1 MVRVAVVDYD
11 RCQPKKCGLEC
22 VNFCPMVRSGTV
34 ETIALDEELGKPVIS
49 ETLCTGCGICTHKCP
64 FKSISIV
71 NLPEELGDRCVFQ
84 YGPNSFRLFNLP
96 IVRRGVVV
104 GLLGPNGVGK
114 TTAVR
119 LLVGQ
124 LKPNLGE
131 YDNPPSQAE
140 IIRFFR
146 GSELQNYFESL
157 YGGKIRVVYKP
168 QRISPVP
175 RSVRGKVGSLLE
187 KVDERGVMD
196 HVVEYLNLKPVL
208 DRKIEKLSGGELQQ
222 VSVAASVCRDADL
235 YIFDEPSSYVDIF
248 QRMKIARLIRTLANE
263 GKAVMVVEHDL
274 AILDFLSDFVHVL
287 FGKPG
292 VYGIVSGIYG
302 VREGINNFLDGF
314 LRAENIRFRKNPI
327 TFETR
332 KPLSDVFEHSVLCD
346 FGKIMKRYNGFELVV
361 DGGTLRRSEVV
372 GIMGP
377 NGIGK
382 TTFAMLLAG
391 KLEPTM
397 GTIPNTFRVALKPQY
412 LEPKE
417 GKLVCS
423 ILESAAPNEYSTPSY
438 QTTFIGPLELEPLLE
453 RDVSELSGGELQR
466 VAIAETL
473 SREADIYLLDEPT
486 AFLDVDERITISKVI
501 RTVVE
506 RREAVALVVDH
517 DVQLIDLV
525 SDKLMIFEGEPGV
538 KGFGRGPIDKFK
550 GMNSFL
556 EKMGIT
562 YRRDPQTGRPR
573 VNKPGSRLDRE
584 QKENKQ
590 YYYTE

>member
-1 MVRVAVVDYD
+1 
-11 RCQPKKCGLEC
+11 
-22 VNFCPMVRSGTV
+22 
-34 ETIALDEELGKPVIS
+34 
-49 ETLCTGCGICTHKCP
+49 
-64 FKSISIV
+64 IV

-119 LLVGQ
+119 ILVGQ

-131 YDNPPSQAE
+131 YENPPSWVE
-140 IIRFFR
+140 ITRFFR
-146 GSELQNYFESL
+146 GSELQNYFEDL
-157 YGGKIRVVYKP
+157 HRGRIRVVYKP
-168 QRISPVP
+168 QRISPLP
-175 RSVRGKVGSLLE
+175 TSVRGKVESLLE

-196 HVVEYLNLKPVL
+196 YVVEMLSLKPIL
-208 DRKIEKLSGGELQQ
+208 DREIEKLSGGELQQ
-222 VSVAASVCRDADL
+222 VSIAASVCKDADL

-248 QRMKIARLIRTLANE
+248 QRMKIARLIRTLTNE
-263 GKAVMVVEHDL
+263 DRAVMVVEHDL

-302 VREGINNFLDGF
+302 VREGINNFLDGY
-314 LRAENIRFRKNPI
+314 LRGENIRFRKTPI

-332 KPLSDVFEHSVLCD
+332 KPSGDMVEHSVLCD
-346 FGKIMKRYNGFELVV
+346 FRGITKSYDGFELVV
-361 DGGTLRRSEVV
+361 EGGTLRRSEVV

-391 KLEPTM
+391 KLEPTT

-412 LEPKE
+412 LEPRE
-417 GKLVCS
+417 GKQVCS
-423 ILESAAPNEYSTPSY
+423 ILADAAPKEYGTPSY
-438 QTTFIGPLELEPLLE
+438 QNTFIDPLGLEHLLE
-453 RDVSELSGGELQR
+453 RDVAELSGGELQR

-506 RREAVALVVDH
+506 RREAVGLVVDH
-517 DVQLIDLV
+517 DVQVIDLV
-525 SDKLMIFEGEPGV
+525 SDRLMIFEGEPGV
-538 KGFGRGPIDKFK
+538 KGFGRGPIDKFE

-590 YYYTE
+590 YYYTD